1 MTNRY
6 PSATAFRQALE
17 DRLRSEAA
25 KRGVPINDLRQKLV
39 MERLLARIF
48 TVPDLPW
55 LLKGGYAMD
64 LRYRPKARTTRD
76 LDLTANVDGSDLAA
90 RVEAIRDKL
99 QDAAEADI
107 GDHLVFRIGV
117 SKGDVPGPP
126 LGGVRFPV
134 VAMLAGRDYA
144 RFHIDFGFGDA
155 VLGEPELLIGE
166 TFFDFAGISPARV
179 FAIPTAQ
186 QFAEKIHAYTFPW
199 TDRVNTR
206 VKDLVD
212 MLVLIQRASLAPEAV
227 RKAVTATFA
236 NRATHDLPRE
246 VPDAPESWAKEFASL
261 AREAGLPVTNAVE
274 AAAILQQF
282 WISLGLRGSSK

>member
-6 PSATAFRQALE
+6 PSAAGFRQALE
-17 DRLRSEAA
+17 DRLRSEAT
-25 KRGVPINDLRQKLV
+25 KRGVPIN
-39 MERLLARIF
+39 
-48 TVPDLPW
+48 
-55 LLKGGYAMD
+55 D

-90 RVEAIRDKL
+90 RVETIRDKL
-99 QDAAEADI
+99 QGAVEADT
-107 GDHLVFRIGV
+107 GDYLVFRIGV
-117 SKGDVPGPP
+117 PKGDLPGPP

-134 VAMLAGRDYA
+134 VAMFAGREYA
-144 RFHIDFGFGDA
+144 RFHIDVGFGD
-155 VLGEPELLIGE
+155 VVFGEPELLTGE

-186 QFAEKIHAYTFPW
+186 QFAEKLHAYTFPW

-212 MLVLIQRASLAPEAV
+212 LLVLIQRASLAPEAV

-261 AREAGLPVTNAVE
+261 AREAGLPVTNADE
-274 AAAILQQF
+274 AAAAIQRF
-282 WISLGLRGSSK
+282 WDSLGISRGSK